1 MVKRFLSKLLNKPL
15 YKAEVIIT
23 SDDFIAEYHS
33 DTISSCLSWTLVGL
47 QETRSTST
55 ELKLSFT
62 KGIYGRIMPLKV
74 FSFNKNSIGFMS
86 YKKPATEDYLF
97 MTDQM
102 IHVPES
108 IMKHVRK
115 EEPNLLKQGL
125 L

>member
-23 SDDFIAEYHS
+23 SDDFIAEYHN
-33 DTISSCLSWTLVGL
+33 DTITSCLSWTLAGL
-47 QETRSTST
+47 KETRTTST
-55 ELKLSFT
+55 ESKLSFT

-86 YKKPATEDYLF
+86 YKKPVTEDYLF

-102 IHVPES
+102 VHVPES
-108 IMKHVRK
+108 IMKYVRK
-115 EEPNLLKQGL
+115 EEPNLLKHGL
-125 L
+125 M